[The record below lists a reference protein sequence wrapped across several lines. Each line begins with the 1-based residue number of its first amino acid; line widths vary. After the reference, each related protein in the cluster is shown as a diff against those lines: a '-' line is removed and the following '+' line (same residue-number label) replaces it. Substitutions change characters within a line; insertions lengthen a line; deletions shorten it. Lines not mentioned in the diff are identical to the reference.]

1 MRVWDVYPA
10 IDLRHGRVVRLAQG
24 DPKRETKYAD
34 DPLSVSR
41 RWQEAGAQWLHVVN
55 LDGAFG
61 EHSQENLVA
70 LENILTTG
78 LRIQF
83 GGGVRDLAGIR
94 HVLELGVSRVV
105 VGTAAVRNPE
115 LVETALRTFGAERI
129 VLGIDARAGKVRIHG
144 WKEDTPV
151 TAVELG
157 QRWAAQGIRWAI
169 FTDVTRDGM
178 SSGVNLR
185 ATTQLAH
192 ATGLQVIASGGV
204 ASLDDVQQA
213 YEAGL
218 SGVII
223 GRALYEGQVAL
234 EDALH
239 IEDAHTDDE
248 HTERI
253 KMGRQKYPEPT
264 VGALILNRENRALL
278 VRSDKWRDKYAIPG
292 GHIELGETME
302 EALRREIEEETGLDI
317 YEIEFASLQEL
328 VFDEAFHEKRHFIF
342 IDFVCKTDAGDDEV
356 VLNFESQEY
365 VWASLEEALKLPL
378 EPYTRRLIEDLGQ
391 SGKAMGKLIPGLWDF
406 AG

>member
-1 MRVWDVYPA
+1 MRIWDVYPA

-24 DPKRETKYAD
+24 DPKRETEYAD

-83 GGGVRDLAGIR
+83 GGGVRDLAGIL
-94 HVLELGVSRVV
+94 HALEVGVSRVV
-105 VGTAAVRNPE
+105 VGTAAVQNPE
-115 LVETALRTFGAERI
+115 VVETALRTFGSERI
-129 VLGIDARAGKVRIHG
+129 VLGIDALAGKVRIHG
-144 WKEDTPV
+144 WEEDTPV

-157 QRWAAQGIRWAI
+157 QRWAAQRMRWAV

-178 SSGVNLR
+178 SSGINLR
-185 ATTQLAH
+185 ATTQLAR
-192 ATGLQVIASGGV
+192 ATGLHVIASGGV
-204 ASLDDVQQA
+204 ASVEDVRQA

-239 IEDAHTDDE
+239 IKSAQMTD
-248 HTERI
+248 I
-253 KMGRQKYPEPT
+253 
-264 VGALILNRENRALL
+264 
-278 VRSDKWRDKYAIPG
+278 
-292 GHIELGETME
+292 
-302 EALRREIEEETGLDI
+302 RRE
-317 YEIEFASLQEL
+317 
-328 VFDEAFHEKRHFIF
+328 
-342 IDFVCKTDAGDDEV
+342 
-356 VLNFESQEY
+356 
-365 VWASLEEALKLPL
+365 
-378 EPYTRRLIEDLGQ
+378 
-391 SGKAMGKLIPGLWDF
+391 
-406 AG
+406 